1 MQFRDLNAQYHALK
15 EQIDKSIN
23 EVIESSC
30 FIFGK
35 QVSELEEKLANKVG
49 VDYCVTCG
57 SGTDALKL
65 TLYSWDIGPSD
76 AVFAPD
82 FTFFATI
89 ASAMSLSAEP
99 VPVDIDPDTFNM
111 SPKKLEEAIKRV
123 ISDGIYTPKAIIPAD
138 MFGQCA
144 RYDEIKAIADR
155 YGLLVLEDA
164 AQSFGAKINGRPSC
178 SFGDAAATSFYP
190 AKPLGCYGD
199 GGAVFTND
207 PELDRRLRSVRAQGR
222 APKDKYDN
230 KEVGFNSRLDTL
242 QAAVLLAKLDRFY
255 NFELD
260 EIDRIAKIYTDELS
274 PLVKTPTVL
283 PGYSSSW
290 AQYTVLL
297 KDEAERE
304 ALRSFLKSKDIPTMI
319 YYPRGMHQQTA
330 LKGRRYATGDFS
342 ATETAVK
349 SCLSL
354 PIHPYLGDD
363 VYTVINAVREFFG

>member
-1 MQFRDLNAQYHALK
+1 
-15 EQIDKSIN
+15 
-23 EVIESSC
+23 
-30 FIFGK
+30 
-35 QVSELEEKLANKVG
+35 
-49 VDYCVTCG
+49 
-57 SGTDALKL
+57 
-65 TLYSWDIGPSD
+65 
-76 AVFAPD
+76 
-82 FTFFATI
+82 
-89 ASAMSLSAEP
+89 
-99 VPVDIDPDTFNM
+99 M
-111 SPKKLEEAIKRV
+111 SPQKLEEAIKRV

-144 RYDEIKAIADR
+144 RYDEIKAIAEK

-199 GGAVFTND
+199 GGAIFTND

-242 QAAVLLAKLDRFY
+242 QAAVLLAKLDTFY

-260 EIDRIAKIYTDELS
+260 EIDRIAKIYNDELS
-274 PLVKTPTVL
+274 SLVKTPTVL
-283 PGYSSSW
+283 PGYRSSW

-330 LKGRRYATGDFS
+330 LSGRRYATGDFS
-342 ATETAVK
+342 ATERAVK

-363 VYTVINAVREFFG
+363 VYTVINAVKEFFG